1 VAVATL
7 AAGCG
12 SGETRSAS
20 GVGPQDGRTPRI
32 EVRAVSG
39 LEKLAASVGP
49 DPAVWTGLPGIP
61 DSLLAGR
68 EVTVWFVRSP
78 STLDSLGLGPQ
89 ERWVAGVADPSR
101 RLVALRV
108 AGAQRNLG
116 PLRAVYRHEAAH
128 VALYAAT
135 GGRAPRWMQEG
146 YAQLAS
152 GEWDWREGWRLQF
165 LLMRGGH
172 AMLSDLDRR
181 FRAGLDP
188 RSSYV
193 LAYTAVDALRRMG
206 GEPGLRML
214 FERLRDG
221 DGFDAALRRVYG
233 ITADQFER
241 RWRDGV
247 LDRYGW
253 LYLLSR
259 TAVVWLTLSVVIV
272 ALGIARVRRDRRR
285 LAEMK
290 ERERREAAAL
300 EAALRRFYER
310 SPPTAD
316 DVDGSPSVS

>member
-1 VAVATL
+1 MLAT
-7 AAGCG
+7 GC
-12 SGETRSAS
+12 SARE
-20 GVGPQDGRTPRI
+20 VGPEGPADARAPRI
-32 EVRAVSG
+32 TVRAVPG
-39 LEKLAASVGP
+39 LERLAGTVGR
-49 DPAVWTGLPGIP
+49 DPAAWTGFPGIP
-61 DSLLAGR
+61 DSVLAGR
-68 EVTVWFVRSP
+68 EVTVWFVRDAA
-78 STLDSLGLGPQ
+78 TLDSLGLGPQ

-116 PLRAVYRHEAAH
+116 PLRVVYRHEAAH
-128 VALYAAT
+128 VALHAAT
-135 GGRAPRWMQEG
+135 AGRAPKWMQEG

-152 GEWDWREGWRLQF
+152 GAWDWREGWRLQF

-193 LAYTAVDALRRMG
+193 LAFTAVDALRRMG

-214 FERLRDG
+214 FEQLRDG

-233 ITADQFER
+233 ITADQFEQ
-241 RWRDGV
+241 RWREGV

-259 TAVVWLTLSVVIV
+259 TAVVWLTLSVLIV

-290 ERERREAAAL
+290 ERESREAAAL

-310 SPPTAD
+310 TTETAG
-316 DVDGSPSVS
+316 DVDDSPSVS